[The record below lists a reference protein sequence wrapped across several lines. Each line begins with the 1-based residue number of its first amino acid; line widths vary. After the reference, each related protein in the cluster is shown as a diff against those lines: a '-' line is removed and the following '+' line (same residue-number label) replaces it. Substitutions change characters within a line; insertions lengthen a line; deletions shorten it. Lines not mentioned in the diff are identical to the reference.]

1 MLCYSSRALIT
12 GLWKN
17 WYKVQTLNP
26 PCVATCDCPE
36 QKQGHRPGRQR
47 TIPLPLQGILETMLR
62 HKMDPEL
69 RQAAVRQKQAM
80 KNVKL

>member
-1 MLCYSSRALIT
+1 VTVHNRSRDI
-12 GLWKN
+12 
-17 WYKVQTLNP
+17 
-26 PCVATCDCPE
+26 D
-36 QKQGHRPGRQR
+36 QGDR